1 MSDYTHKW
9 APGLPHMEVRLFL
22 VEKLRSERATPG
34 PALDR
39 AVCRLLKVKP
49 VRPVSTDL
57 AAAISLIPEGW
68 WWHISH
74 LEAQVIPTRPAPGME
89 GLVSNGASYDGY
101 GRPVTYRAMC
111 HDREDLPLSVCTA
124 MIMAAYDLPAAFVVQ
139 ASARRNAENDTK
151 EMLRRLRRDA
161 RRQKAPTPTREDRP

>member
-22 VEKLRSERATPG
+22 VEKLRGDKAAPG

-39 AVCRLLKVKP
+39 AICRLMKVKP

-57 AAAISLIPEGW
+57 AAAISLIPDGW
-68 WWHISH
+68 WWHLSH
-74 LEAQVIPTRPAPGME
+74 IEATVTPTCPAPGME

-101 GRPVTYRAMC
+101 GRAVSYSSLLPDRAA
-111 HDREDLPLSVCTA
+111 LPLAVCTA
-124 MIMAAYDLPAAFVVQ
+124 VIMAAYDLPAAFVVQ
-139 ASARRNAENDTK
+139 ASARRNAESHTK
-151 EMLRRLRRDA
+151 ETLRRLRRDA
-161 RRQKAPTPTREDRP
+161 RRQKVRTPTREDRP